1 MLSTLGDVRPEERRG
16 AAAAFLT
23 ILAILAGHTLLETAR
38 DALFLARIPT
48 NRLPIMYLAIAGI
61 AFATSRIRSR
71 RVAGLSSRATLA
83 LLLAGA
89 ALANFGLW
97 ELSEVRRGRWLL
109 YTLYIWCGL
118 FGTVAS
124 VQFYSVLS
132 EVYTLTQAKR
142 LYRFIGVGSVLGAI
156 VGAGIA
162 GLLAAA
168 LPARHLILA
177 SACFLLLAAAGPML
191 LPRPVTDGAP
201 MGAATPAFSVSAAY
215 NLILRHPY
223 ARPLAGLV
231 LSSTMAVTLAD
242 FMFKSAV
249 VKYVPGDALGSFFGG
264 VYLLLNALSLAVQ
277 VGLVG
282 WLLGRLGVHRA
293 LIVLPAFL
301 ILGSAGFLVT
311 GSLVAAL
318 WLKTAD
324 GALRYSLHRTAS
336 ELLFL
341 PLPDAIRAR
350 AKPFIDVAGQ
360 RGGQAL
366 ASLLILTPV
375 AFIPQGAFLS
385 ITLLV
390 LSVLWIVTAA
400 DLKANYLDLF
410 RAALR
415 EGSISTS
422 LDVPTLDLDSLEA
435 LFAALNSSDDAEVL
449 GALDLLHEQ
458 GKARLIPALILYH
471 PSRAVVLHAFD
482 LFIAAKRTDYLPV
495 ADRLLTHPDPEI
507 RAGALRAR
515 LVVAIDADV
524 LRKAREDPSPRVRAA
539 ALVGLVSAGLVSDDA
554 QADIDALTDTQS
566 PEAGVALARAIRLQ
580 PGHVFAETLLELSEA
595 PEAEVLIEVAQA
607 MTTMPD
613 ERFHAALLPMLARRE
628 VRRHARA
635 ALRAHGPAALA
646 YLAEALA
653 DRALPQEIRRH
664 VPRTISQFPPEDAVP
679 VLLAHLADEPD
690 GMVRFK
696 VLRGLGRIHTDH
708 PEVRMDA
715 RVLKDATA
723 ATLEAAYRL
732 VHWQTILEAGVRA
745 LPERATPTQS
755 LLLALVHDKRANAVE
770 RLFRLLGLQF
780 RHEDLRSIYRGRNSA
795 SPKIRASSRELLE
808 NLLEPPVRDAVLALQ
823 DDTGDAQRLGA
834 AAPFYRVP
842 ILDYEILLGMMLEEA
857 SESLCCLA
865 AHHIAELGLTSFRPR
880 LEALLKEQR
889 GFFATRVLER
899 ALVLLDQPR
908 RRALA

>member
-1 MLSTLGDVRPEERRG
+1 MLSTLGDVHPEERRG
-16 AAAAFLT
+16 AAAAFVT

-38 DALFLARIPT
+38 DALFLARIPP
-48 NRLPIMYLAIAGI
+48 NRLPWMYIAIAGI
-61 AFATSRIRSR
+61 AFATSRVRSR
-71 RVAGLSSRATLA
+71 RLGGLSSRTTLA
-83 LLLAGA
+83 LLLVGA

-97 ELSEVRRGRWLL
+97 ELSEIRRGRWLL

-156 VGAGIA
+156 VGAGLA
-162 GLLAAA
+162 GLLATS

-177 SACFLLLAAAGPML
+177 SSGFLLLAAAGPML
-191 LPRPVTDGAP
+191 LPRPVAAGGA
-201 MGAATPAFSVSAAY
+201 MGTSVPVFSIAAEY
-215 NLILRHPY
+215 KLILRHPY

-242 FMFKSAV
+242 FIFKSAV
-249 VKYVPGDALGSFFGG
+249 VKYIPGDALGSFFGG
-264 VYLLLNALSLAVQ
+264 VYLLLNALSLVVQ

-293 LIVLPAFL
+293 LFILPALL
-301 ILGSAGFLVT
+301 IAGATGVLVA
-311 GSLVAAL
+311 GGLFAAL
-318 WLKTAD
+318 WLKGAD

-336 ELLFL
+336 ELLYL

-350 AKPFIDVAGQ
+350 AKAFIDVAGQ

-375 AFIPQGAFLS
+375 AFIAQGPFLS
-385 ITLLV
+385 ILLV
-390 LSVLWIVTAA
+390 ALSVLWIVTAA

-415 EGSISTS
+415 EGSIATS
-422 LDVPTLDLDSLEA
+422 VDVPTLDLDSLEA
-435 LFAALNSSDDAEVL
+435 LFAALNSNDDAEVL

-471 PSRAVVLHAFD
+471 PSQAVVLHAFEI
-482 LFIAAKRTDYLPV
+482 FIVAKRTDYLPV

-515 LVVAIDADV
+515 LAVKADALV
-524 LRKAREDPSPRVRAA
+524 LQKARKDPSPRVRAA
-539 ALVGLVSAGLVSDDA
+539 ALVGLVSAGMVSDDA
-554 QADIDALTDTQS
+554 QADLDALTDTQS

-580 PGHVFAETLLELSEA
+580 PGPVFADTLLELSEA
-595 PEAEVLIEVAQA
+595 PEAEVLTEVAQA
-607 MTTMPD
+607 MATMPD
-613 ERFHAALLPMLARRE
+613 PRFQAALLPMLARRE

-635 ALRAHGPAALA
+635 ALRAHGQPALA

-653 DRALPQEIRRH
+653 DHALPQEIRRH
-664 VPRTISQFPPEDAVP
+664 IPRTISQFPPAEAAP
-679 VLLAHLADEPD
+679 VLLRHIADEPD

-708 PEVRMDA
+708 PEVRLDA
-715 RVLKDATA
+715 EVLKSATA
-723 ATLEAAYRL
+723 GTLEAAYRL
-732 VHWQTILEAGVRA
+732 LHWRAILEAGARA
-745 LPERATPTQS
+745 LPERVTATQG
-755 LLLALVHDKRANAVE
+755 LLVALVRDKHANAVE

-780 RHEDLRSIYRGRNSA
+780 RDEDLRSIYRGRTSA
-795 SPKIRASSRELLE
+795 NPKNRASSRELLE
-808 NLLEPPVRDAVLALQ
+808 NLLEPPVRDAVLALH
-823 DDTGDAQRLGA
+823 DDLGDRERLASAG
-834 AAPFYRVP
+834 PFYSTP
-842 ILDYEILLGMMLEEA
+842 SLDYEGLLGVLLGEA
-857 SESLCCLA
+857 SESMCCLA

-880 LEALLKEQR
+880 LETLLHEQR

-899 ALVLLDQPR
+899 ALGLLDQPR
-908 RRALA
+908 RRELA